1 MGKSIVE
8 QIQKTKVELEKAKKQ
23 IVQLKNQ
30 EKTILSR
37 NRNEEHKTRTRRL
50 IEKGAILEK
59 SSHNIMLLT
68 MEQLKSY
75 LQQVLQTESALEIL
89 DKMIDDNLT
98 Q

>member
-37 NRNEEHKTRTRRL
+37 NRNVEHKTRTRRL